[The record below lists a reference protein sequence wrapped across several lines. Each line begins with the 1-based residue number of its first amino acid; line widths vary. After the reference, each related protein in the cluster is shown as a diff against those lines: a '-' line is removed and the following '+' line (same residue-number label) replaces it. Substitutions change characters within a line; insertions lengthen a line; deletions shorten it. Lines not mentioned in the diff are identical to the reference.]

1 MLDRDSPIPI
11 YIQVAEMIQELII
24 TGQLQIGEAVPSE
37 AALAAK
43 FGIAVTTARNVASEL
58 RRRGLVHTLH
68 GEGTFVGP
76 VGAAKTKATKA
87 SYVVISDEIAD
98 LIRSGELR
106 PNRSIPSEKALMRK
120 YGVSRA
126 TARKAVSRL
135 REQRWVFTVPYRGT
149 YVANPSERPE

>member
-43 FGIAVTTARNVASEL
+43 FGMALSTARNVAHEL
-58 RRRGLVHTLH
+58 RRRDLAHTLQ
-68 GEGTFVGP
+68 GKGTFVGP
-76 VGAAKTKATKA
+76 VGTARTKAPD
-87 SYVVISDEIAD
+87 VVISDEIAD

-106 PNRSIPSEKALMRK
+106 PNRSFPSEKALMRK

-149 YVANPSERPE
+149 HVANPSERPE